1 MKIVDTLVFAR
12 RLHDAG
18 VPREQAE
25 AHAAVMAEM
34 VLSEVA
40 TKADLALLRDDIDR
54 KLVEIR
60 KDLDRV
66 RDQLTIRLGAIL
78 VVGLTALAT
87 LQKIL

>member
-1 MKIVDTLVFAR
+1 VL
-12 RLHDAG
+12 
-18 VPREQAE
+18 AE

-40 TKADLALLRDDIDR
+40 TRADLAEVRRDFDQGQAALRKD
-54 KLVEIR
+54 LQFGLAEVR

-87 LQKIL
+87 LQTIL

>member
-1 MKIVDTLVFAR
+1 
-12 RLHDAG
+12 
-18 VPREQAE
+18 
-25 AHAAVMAEM
+25 MAEM

-40 TKADLALLRDDIDR
+40 TKADLALLREDIDR
-54 KLVEIR
+54 KLVDIH